1 MNDRILLSLYYYYN
15 EELHCCGF
23 LTSIVRAVKI
33 CLVAVDGNIQA
44 FRIRVRVD
52 GNFRKLV
59 DDFNQD
65 KSDNERVHGNATR
78 RQKLDTKLLATR
90 VDATGNFVR
99 GKDTNADGAQETAH
113 TVHGP
118 DVQSVIEFVPL
129 RNLDATIAKR
139 HAQETNQQRRP
150 RVDEASRWGNRSQ
163 TGDGSDARA
172 DQSRFTFQ
180 KPFNHHPP
188 KERRGCGDF
197 RVDRGISCLIVRGER
212 GSTIET
218 KPTEPE
224 QASTECDERNVV
236 WLILHASVQVVSRRQ
251 GNDRR
256 QRGKPSGHVN
266 HDSTGKIP
274 DALFGHP
281 ATAPNPVTDR
291 EIHQVRPERDEDH
304 VRSKVH
310 AIGKGS
316 SHQRRSD
323 HREHPLKPTKHESG
337 NSPLR
342 RVVVR
347 ILQEIMRLRVPDEI
361 ALAFSKAQGVT
372 PSYPNYGEQTHTG
385 IILRHDG

>member
-150 RVDEASRWGNRSQ
+150 
-163 TGDGSDARA
+163 
-172 DQSRFTFQ
+172 
-180 KPFNHHPP
+180 
-188 KERRGCGDF
+188 
-197 RVDRGISCLIVRGER
+197 
-212 GSTIET
+212 GSTKPAAGVIVAKPAMAPTHAPIKVGLPSKSHSIIIHPKSAADAEISELIE
-218 KPTEPE
+218 
-224 QASTECDERNVV
+224 A
-236 WLILHASVQVVSRRQ
+236 
-251 GNDRR
+251 
-256 QRGKPSGHVN
+256 
-266 HDSTGKIP
+266 
-274 DALFGHP
+274 
-281 ATAPNPVTDR
+281 
-291 EIHQVRPERDEDH
+291 
-304 VRSKVH
+304 
-310 AIGKGS
+310 
-316 SHQRRSD
+316 
-323 HREHPLKPTKHESG
+323 
-337 NSPLR
+337 
-342 RVVVR
+342 
-347 ILQEIMRLRVPDEI
+347 
-361 ALAFSKAQGVT
+361 
-372 PSYPNYGEQTHTG
+372 
-385 IILRHDG
+385 